1 MINAKECGNDSRT
14 IGTENRKRSDRAGI
28 VARGFKEP
36 GRLGRACGWEDV
48 DRERAGDQKR
58 TF

>member
-1 MINAKECGNDSRT
+1 MINARECGDDSRIT
-14 IGTENRKRSDRAGI
+14 GTENRKRSDRAGR

-48 DRERAGDQKR
+48 DREKAGD
-58 TF
+58 